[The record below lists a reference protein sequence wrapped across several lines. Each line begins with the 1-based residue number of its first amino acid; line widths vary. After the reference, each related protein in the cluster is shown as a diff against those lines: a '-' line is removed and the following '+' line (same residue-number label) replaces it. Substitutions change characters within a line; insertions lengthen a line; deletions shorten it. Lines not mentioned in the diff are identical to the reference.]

1 MRKTASEI
9 VNDIKSIISDS
20 ELAKSVNGGIYGS
33 GERPANSRMEDII
46 IILSKG
52 YFGDIDSGT
61 ITLNIY
67 VDQDPDCEM
76 ETEEDSERAREI
88 ERLAQDWVDSLDA
101 STNYLFE
108 QVNVI
113 KTWPD
118 RETHQRFVAV
128 ILSYSY
134 YDKE

>member
-9 VNDIKSIISDS
+9 VDDIKSIISDS
-20 ELAKSVNGGIYGS
+20 ELAKSINGGIYGS

-46 IILSKG
+46 VILSKG
-52 YFGDIDSGT
+52 YFGDIDGGT

-67 VDQDPDCEM
+67 VDQDPDCDM
-76 ETEEDSERAREI
+76 ETNEDSERAREI
-88 ERLAQDWVDSLDA
+88 ERLAQDWVNSLDA

-118 RETHQRFVAV
+118 RDTHQRFVAV
-128 ILSYSY
+128 ILNYSY
-134 YDKE
+134 YDKN

>member
-20 ELAKSVNGGIYGS
+20 DLAKSVNGGIYGS

-76 ETEEDSERAREI
+76 ESDEDSARAKEI
-88 ERLAQDWVDSLDA
+88 ERMAQEWVDSLDA

-108 QVNVI
+108 QRTVI

-118 RETHQRFVAV
+118 RDTHQRFVAV
-128 ILSYSY
+128 ILDYRY
-134 YDKE
+134 YDK

>member
-9 VNDIKSIISDS
+9 VNDIKSIISYS
-20 ELAKSVNGGIYGS
+20 ELAKSINGGIYGS

-67 VDQDPDCEM
+67 VDQDPDCDM
-76 ETEEDSERAREI
+76 ETNEDSERAREI
-88 ERLAQDWVDSLDA
+88 ERLAQDWVNSLDA
-101 STNYLFE
+101 STNYLFK

-113 KTWPD
+113 KTWAD
-118 RETHQRFVAV
+118 RDTHQRFVAV
-128 ILSYSY
+128 ILNYSY
-134 YDKE
+134 YDKD

>member
-1 MRKTASEI
+1 MRKTASDI
-9 VNDIKSIISDS
+9 ANDIKSIISES
-20 ELAKSVNGGIYGS
+20 ELAKSVNGEIYES
-33 GERPANSRMEDII
+33 GHRPANSRMEDII

-76 ETEEDSERAREI
+76 ETEKDSERAREI

-101 STNYLFE
+101 STHYLFE
-108 QVNVI
+108 QRTVI

-118 RETHQRFVAV
+118 RATHQRFVAV
-128 ILSYSY
+128 ILDHRD
-134 YDKE
+134 YDK

>member
-1 MRKTASEI
+1 MRKTANDI
-9 VNDIKSIISDS
+9 IDDIKSMLAESDMARS
-20 ELAKSVNGGIYGS
+20 LNGGIDAS
-33 GERPANSRMEDII
+33 GERPANSHDEDII
-46 IILSKG
+46 VILTKG
-52 YFGDIDSGT
+52 YLGDIDSGT

-76 ETEEDSERAREI
+76 ESDEDSARAKEI
-88 ERLAQDWVDSLDA
+88 ERMAQEWVDSLDA

-108 QVNVI
+108 QRTVI

-128 ILSYSY
+128 ILDYRY
-134 YDKE
+134 YDK

>member
-76 ETEEDSERAREI
+76 ESDEDSARAKEI
-88 ERLAQDWVDSLDA
+88 ERMAQDCVDSLDA

-108 QVNVI
+108 QRTVI

-118 RETHQRFVAV
+118 RDTHQRFVAV
-128 ILSYSY
+128 ILDYRY
-134 YDKE
+134 YDK